1 MLLAFFW
8 LFALQLLGEVIV
20 RLLHL
25 PVPGPVL
32 GMAFL
37 ALLFSYRARWFQSV
51 KPVAAGLLSHLSLL
65 FVPAGVGLMVHGE
78 MLLAV
83 GWKLLLVLVLS
94 TVFGLLACAAVIRV
108 GTYFVADQRKR

>member
-1 MLLAFFW
+1 
-8 LFALQLLGEVIV
+8 
-20 RLLHL
+20 
-25 PVPGPVL
+25 
-32 GMAFL
+32 MAFL

-108 GTYFVADQRKR
+108 GTYFVADERKR